1 MSGPQ
6 PEQLP
11 TAAPSSSSS
20 SSPPV
25 YAHHPL
31 DPPTDPAMAPVRT
44 DIHEAA
50 PAPAGGRRDRVARPA
65 LALLLIAAA
74 GSAVAVGLGVYGRLH
89 EPTFAAINVAGFSS
103 GVAAKAWLAT
113 GAFLLA
119 LVQLGSAMVMYGRIP
134 RISAPSWIGALH
146 RWSGRLA
153 VLLTVPVAVHCLY
166 ALGLQTGSV
175 RVLVHSLFGCFFYGV
190 FVAKMLIL
198 NRHDA
203 PRWTLPALGG
213 AVFTALVALWLTS
226 AAWFFGTSGIT
237 F

>member
-6 PEQLP
+6 PEQPP
-11 TAAPSSSSS
+11 TA
-20 SSPPV
+20 SPPV

-44 DIHEAA
+44 DIHEAG
-50 PAPAGGRRDRVARPA
+50 PAPAGGRRDRAARSA

-146 RWSGRLA
+146 RWSGRVA

-166 ALGLQTGSV
+166 ALGFQLGSP
-175 RVLVHSLFGCFFYGV
+175 RVLAHSIAGCFVYGV
-190 FVAKMLIL
+190 FVAKMLVL
-198 NRHDA
+198 PRPNL
-203 PRWTLPALGG
+203 PRWSIPVLGG
-213 AVFTALVALWLTS
+213 LLFSALTAVWLTS
-226 AAWFFGTSGIT
+226 SVWFFSTSGIT